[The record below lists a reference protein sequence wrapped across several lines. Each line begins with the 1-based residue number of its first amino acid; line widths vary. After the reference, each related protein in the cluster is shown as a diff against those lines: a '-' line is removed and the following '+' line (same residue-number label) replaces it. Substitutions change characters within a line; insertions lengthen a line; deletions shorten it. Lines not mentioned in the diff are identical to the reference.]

1 MNLYHNYVYKSLSSN
16 LFSSL
21 CRAGVMI
28 VAKVPQLI
36 WGLVL
41 IGSFYCG
48 HGYSIPKI
56 KIIQFPTLKTTDTTL
71 EVQKMIE
78 ISNKVLTT

>member
-28 VAKVPQLI
+28 AGKVLQLI
-36 WGLVL
+36 LGLVI

-48 HGYSIPKI
+48 HGYSFPKI
-56 KIIQFPTLKTTDTTL
+56 KIIKYPTLKTTL
-71 EVQKMIE
+71 EVQKMPD